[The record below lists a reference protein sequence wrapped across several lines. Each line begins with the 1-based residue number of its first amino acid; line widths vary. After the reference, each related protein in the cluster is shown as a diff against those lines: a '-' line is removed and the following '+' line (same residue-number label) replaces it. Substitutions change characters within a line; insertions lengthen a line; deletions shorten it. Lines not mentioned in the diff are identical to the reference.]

1 VTFRDGSNY
10 LTDVLSRL
18 SFDAQSSNDPKIEAL
33 ATEAVLEYDKI
44 AHELEEV
51 NNKRRARN
59 MFEMVWLRP
68 SKMQASLNI

>member
-1 VTFRDGSNY
+1 M
-10 LTDVLSRL
+10 LSRL
-18 SFDAQSSNDPKIEAL
+18 SFDAQSSNELKIEAL

-51 NNKRRARN
+51 NNKRMGRS
-59 MFEMVWLRP
+59 MFKMVWLRP